1 MCIANPGHSEINLRT
16 ERTCQLPSCCFKR
29 VLKVQVVRP
38 ENIFRKD
45 VLSYLVVVHPSPP
58 LLCPT
63 VLNVLLGAWLRLQ
76 KSSGFRRKACY
87 RQVSMQYFIF
97 DSKAF
102 NIWTT
107 WMLTIMTT
115 RASWNLRSILDID
128 EVAQTI
134 SLDATIRF
142 QWRDPKVR
150 QSSSCGGE

>member
-1 MCIANPGHSEINLRT
+1 
-16 ERTCQLPSCCFKR
+16 
-29 VLKVQVVRP
+29 
-38 ENIFRKD
+38 
-45 VLSYLVVVHPSPP
+45 
-58 LLCPT
+58 
-63 VLNVLLGAWLRLQ
+63 
-76 KSSGFRRKACY
+76 
-87 RQVSMQYFIF
+87 MQYFIF

-107 WMLTIMTT
+107 WMLTMMTT
-115 RASWNLRSILDID
+115 RASWNLRSILKID

>member
-1 MCIANPGHSEINLRT
+1 
-16 ERTCQLPSCCFKR
+16 
-29 VLKVQVVRP
+29 
-38 ENIFRKD
+38 
-45 VLSYLVVVHPSPP
+45 
-58 LLCPT
+58 
-63 VLNVLLGAWLRLQ
+63 
-76 KSSGFRRKACY
+76 
-87 RQVSMQYFIF
+87 MQYFIF

-107 WMLTIMTT
+107 WMMAIMTT

-150 QSSSCGGE
+150 QSSSGGGE

>member
-1 MCIANPGHSEINLRT
+1 
-16 ERTCQLPSCCFKR
+16 
-29 VLKVQVVRP
+29 
-38 ENIFRKD
+38 
-45 VLSYLVVVHPSPP
+45 
-58 LLCPT
+58 
-63 VLNVLLGAWLRLQ
+63 
-76 KSSGFRRKACY
+76 
-87 RQVSMQYFIF
+87 MQYFIF

-107 WMLTIMTT
+107 WMMAIMTT

-150 QSSSCGGE
+150 QSSSCGGEEPASQICPKIVPKLSQSYKQVTCFSR